1 MKLSS
6 LRTTINA
13 KGKRRAA
20 SLAAA
25 CCVAALGSA
34 CSSAG
39 SGSASSG
46 GSVSAPAPTG
56 TGSHLVDVGLASRV
70 KVSGHTLNI
79 AYLAYGDVNTYEQA
93 NIKGAEDAA
102 KAAGAGLT
110 VFNSNEDP
118 TTQLNQVQDVLTSGR
133 YNGIVI
139 QALDG
144 QQVCTQMTKQAEA
157 AGILVVDIT
166 EPLCGT
172 DSVPIGK
179 QWVAGTVGNFV
190 PVDTDYYV
198 QWIQQTLAEDPG
210 ATQIGVLAGPAL
222 SPTTAQLEI
231 ALKQV
236 LASHPSVKVVATY
249 NTDFT
254 QPAGL
259 TDTQALLQ
267 AHPGVNLILSQSG
280 GPSLGAAEAVSMAG
294 KTGKV
299 LVADTGGSKDVVAK
313 VLSGAILNTAV
324 QSPANETKYAIETL
338 SAAFNGQ
345 ALPYGRSAVVDF
357 DGSKVQVITKQDA
370 SAFSPQF

>member
-1 MKLSS
+1 M
-6 LRTTINA
+6 A
-13 KGKRRAA
+13 
-20 SLAAA
+20 
-25 CCVAALGSA
+25 V
-34 CSSAG
+34 
-39 SGSASSG
+39 SAS
-46 GSVSAPAPTG
+46 TG
-56 TGSHLVDVGLASRV
+56 AGTHLVDVGLASRV
-70 KVSGHTLNI
+70 KVSGQKLNI

-93 NIKGAEDAA
+93 NIKGAEEAA

-110 VFNSNEDP
+110 VFNSNQDP
-118 TTQLNQVQDVLTSGR
+118 TTQLHQVQDVLTSGR

-144 QQVCTQMTKQAEA
+144 QQVCTQMTKQAQA

-172 DSVPIGK
+172 AAEPISK
-179 QWVAGTVGNFV
+179 QWVPGTVGNFV
-190 PVDTDYYV
+190 PVDIDYYV
-198 QWIQQTLAEDPG
+198 QWIQSTLAEDPG

-222 SPTTAQLEI
+222 SPTTMQLET
-231 ALKQV
+231 ALK
-236 LASHPSVKVVATY
+236 LALISHPSVKVVATY

-259 TDTQALLQ
+259 ADTRALLQ

-280 GPSLGAAEAVSMAG
+280 GPSLGAAEAIALAG

-299 LVADTGGSKDVVAK
+299 LVADTGGSKDVIAK
-313 VLSGAILNTAV
+313 ILTGAILNTAV

-338 SAAFNGQ
+338 SEAFNGLT
-345 ALPYGRSAVVDF
+345 LPHGRSAIVDF

-370 SAFSPQF
+370 AAFSPQF